1 MVVGIEKFREYFA
14 DHEQHYAII
23 GGTACELLFTE
34 VGLEFRRTRD
44 IDIVLC
50 VEVIDVAFGQAFRR
64 FLEAGGYQ
72 ARERGENGKKEF
84 YRFHR
89 PMDALFPSMI
99 ELFARRSGA
108 FSLPETAITGRIPVD
123 EGVVSLSAILLDDVY
138 YDALKL
144 GKRMIDGV
152 SIIDQRILIPLKAL
166 AFLNNKAEAE
176 AGRKIKRED
185 IQKHRIDVLRLAE
198 LLKPDDSFDLAVSIR
213 NDLRRFIDDIEA
225 DTSLDPGKFGLILSK
240 DETIALLRSVYRL
253 APTT

>member
-1 MVVGIEKFREYFA
+1 MVVGLEKFREFFA
-14 DHEQHYAII
+14 GHEQHYAII
-23 GGTACELLFTE
+23 GGTACDLLFTE
-34 VGLEFRRTRD
+34 AGLAFRRTKD

-64 FLEAGGYQ
+64 FLDAGGYQ
-72 ARERGENGKKEF
+72 SRERGESGKKEF
-84 YRFHR
+84 YRFHK
-89 PMDALFPSMI
+89 PTDALFPYMI

-108 FSLPETAITGRIPVD
+108 LSLPDGTITGPIPVD

-144 GKRMIDGV
+144 GKRTVDGV

-176 AGRKIKRED
+176 AGRKIKQED
-185 IQKHRIDVLRLAE
+185 IRKHRIDVLRLAE
-198 LLKPDDSFDLAVSIR
+198 LLKPDDSFDLAETIR

-225 DTSLDPGKFGLILSK
+225 DTSMDPRKSGLILPK